1 MFEKNIK
8 ILNSIKCIDVFTKN
22 VLITGGTKGIGNAIA
37 NLFYNEGAKTFITG
51 TANKANKFK
60 KFNYI
65 NATF

>member
-1 MFEKNIK
+1 MYRCFHK
-8 ILNSIKCIDVFTKN
+8 KN

-60 KFNYI
+60 NLI
-65 NATF
+65 ILNATF